1 MKRKS
6 AHEPQARVMSAMDVW
21 DDAQQI
27 ATVLRQ
33 NLLKAEPAVQLQVPL
48 SVFLSALDSLS
59 REELLILRQRVDERL
74 GLSEAA

>member
-6 AHEPQARVMSAMDVW
+6 VHEPEAKLMSAADVW

-27 ATVLRQ
+27 AEVLRQ

-59 REELLILRQRVDERL
+59 QDELVLLRQRVEERL
-74 GLSEAA
+74 AA

>member
-6 AHEPQARVMSAMDVW
+6 AHEPEAKVMSATEVW

-33 NLLKAEPAVQLQVPL
+33 NLLKAEPVVRLQIPL
-48 SVFLSALDSLS
+48 SAFLLALDNLN
-59 REELLILRQRVDERL
+59 RDELVILHKQLEERL
-74 GLSEAA
+74 AV

>member
-1 MKRKS
+1 MKHKS
-6 AHEPQARVMSAMDVW
+6 VHEPEAKLMSAADVW

-27 ATVLRQ
+27 AEVLRQ

-59 REELLILRQRVDERL
+59 QDELVLLRQRVEERL
-74 GLSEAA
+74 AA

>member
-6 AHEPQARVMSAMDVW
+6 VHEPKAKLMSAADVW

-33 NLLKAEPAVQLQVPL
+33 NLLKAEPVVRLQIPL
-48 SVFLSALDSLS
+48 SAFLSALDNLNQD
-59 REELLILRQRVDERL
+59 ELVILRQRVEERL
-74 GLSEAA
+74 AA